1 MLKSKLLEKAKK
13 QFEELDKLKVEVG
26 VLENTR
32 PYKDSDISVVEVA
45 TIHEFGTEKI
55 QPRSFLRVPIR
66 DHQKA
71 IIEKAVKEKYRLFI
85 SGEISAK
92 EFLAYIGEEAVTWSK
107 EAFDTQGFGSWPEY
121 KQSTLEKKYYE
132 GYLITREKIG
142 NAVKYTNNDAAKLLR
157 VTGNLANS
165 ITYQVV
171 KK

>member
-13 QFEELDKLKVEVG
+13 QFAELNKLKVKVG

-45 TIHEFGTEKI
+45 TIHEFGTEEI
-55 QPRSFLRVPIR
+55 PPRSFLRVPIR

-71 IIEKAVKEKYRLFI
+71 IIEKAVKEKYRFFI

-92 EFLAYIGEEAVTWSK
+92 AFLDYVGELAVGWSI
-107 EAFDTQGFGSWPEY
+107 EAFDTQGFGSWPDHAE
-121 KQSTLEKKYYE
+121 STKAQLKRKGVIEARLLQDTGALKK
-132 GYLITREKIG
+132 
-142 NAVKYTNNDAAKLLR
+142 
-157 VTGNLANS
+157 S

>member
-13 QFEELDKLKVEVG
+13 QFEEINKLKVEVG

-55 QPRSFLRVPIR
+55 LPRSFLRMPIR

-71 IIEKAVKEKYRLFI
+71 IKEKYRLFI
-85 SGEISAK
+85 SGEISAT
-92 EFLAYIGEEAVTWSK
+92 EFLAYIGELAVGRSV

-132 GYLITREKIG
+132 GYLINREKIG
-142 NAVKYTNNDAAKLLR
+142 NSVKYTNNDAAKLLR
-157 VTGNLANS
+157 VSGNLANS
-165 ITYQVV
+165 ITYKVV